1 MTVVSEMD
9 LRGSGTDA
17 REGLVSRSEKGLSTI
32 ERILELFETGHQS
45 LAIDLLRTKNNAE
58 PDAESLSL
66 AVEWE
71 KFLPKREI
79 GIWFSKVIQEDSDI
93 SERLV
98 QIFLSDFSN
107 GDISLSSKAVN
118 GLLKRGKISDGF
130 ALIAAET
137 VYADG
142 QFREA
147 MEILENTNEISSK
160 KGFSELYRK
169 IAKSID
175 SIDEQADAWISI
187 EDRIGIVDEDL
198 LIAASRMYS
207 SRRYHEVI
215 RLIGNGYQ
223 NYPHR
228 DLNMLLSRAYF
239 TIGEYQ
245 KCLEVSRYILDHNP
259 DFQDALNLVIRSKRR
274 MGDYDDEENLLVLKK
289 SLKLGTILPDDAYRL
304 SRILVERG
312 EWKTASLAIDFAFE
326 SKDYSI
332 TNKHVILKSKILTE
346 SEGDDEARRWL
357 MSNNDDGDVVIMRA
371 LASVLHRLRMDEEA
385 LEIRRKIL
393 NIDSSDIGIRRGVCT
408 SLLRLGRLEEALIE
422 CKKILDI
429 DKMDARVWDVL
440 IETLAKMGKNDG
452 IDEAWS
458 EILAITSHTP
468 DGLILGIEVCL
479 RFDWTFRLE
488 WIIKSRLKIHD
499 SENLRAS
506 IHLILMER
514 GRFDLSEKYE
524 KYLGRRSYD
533 SENIAKQFEE
543 DLDLAPNHI
552 MSLASQNEYQ
562 TETLVL
568 EYLLNQ
574 KMKVKKHEKA
584 EKSALIISSSLNAGG
599 AERQALL
606 TAMGVNHL
614 GWDATVGVDR
624 IDFQNSNETLSRL
637 ADSLELNIIEFRDP
651 ALMNDESGR
660 LILAYEKVLSKLK
673 PIERERCECIIRLIL
688 KTNASVIHAWQ
699 DAMIYPAALAC
710 MITGSDALIGSVRS
724 LNPDEKTLL
733 HGSKRPFLRKSLQM
747 LVEDKRFFLLNN
759 SQAGRESYSRWLK
772 VPEEKIGVVWNGVI
786 FDEGSFT
793 DIRQE
798 LGISPDATVIGGVFR
813 LVPEKRP
820 LLWVDSVWEYI
831 KKMEEA
837 YAIIIG
843 EGRMRNQVEE
853 RISKLGAN
861 ERIILCGFRDDS
873 INCYNS
879 FDATLLVSSTEGLP
893 NVLIESQSKGVPV
906 ITTDVGGA
914 RETIEDGVTG
924 ILLEDVEKETVKSS
938 ISIIL
943 KEWDNK
949 LVADKCKNFVRSRFE
964 VMEMARKTCEAYEI
978 LLSRT

>member
-1 MTVVSEMD
+1 MAVVLEID

-17 REGLVSRSEKGLSTI
+17 REGLVSRSERGLSTI
-32 ERILELFETGHQS
+32 ERILELLETGHQS
-45 LAIDLLRTKNNAE
+45 LAIELLRTRNNNN
-58 PDAESLSL
+58 PDSESLAL
-66 AVEWE
+66 AIEWE
-71 KFLPKREI
+71 ESLPKREI
-79 GIWFSKVIQEDSDI
+79 GMWFSKVIQEDSDI

-98 QIFLSDFSN
+98 QIFLADFSD
-107 GDISLSSKAVN
+107 GDIALSTKAVT
-118 GLLKRGKISDGF
+118 GLLRRGKISDSF
-130 ALIAAET
+130 ALIAAKT
-137 VYADG
+137 VYAG
-142 QFREA
+142 GRFKEA
-147 MEILENTNEISSK
+147 MEILEDTGEISPK
-160 KGFSELYRK
+160 QEFSELYRK

-175 SIDEQADAWISI
+175 SIDGQADAWIPI
-187 EDRIGIVDEDL
+187 EDKIGIVDEDL

-215 RLIGNGYQ
+215 RLIDNRYQ
-223 NYPHR
+223 NYSHR
-228 DLNMLLSRAYF
+228 DLSMLLSRAYF

-245 KCLEVSRYILDHNP
+245 KCLEVSRHVLDQNP
-259 DFQDALNLVIRSKRR
+259 DFQDALNLVIKSKRR
-274 MGDYDDEENLLVLKK
+274 MGDYDDEENLLMLKK

-312 EWKTASLAIDFAFE
+312 EWSTASLAIDLAFE
-326 SKDYSI
+326 SEDYNI

-346 SEGDDEARRWL
+346 SEGDEEARKWL
-357 MSNNDDGDVVIMRA
+357 MSNNDGGDVVVMRA

-393 NIDSSDIGIRRGVCT
+393 NIDPLDIGIRRGACT

-422 CKKILDI
+422 SKKILDI

-440 IETLAKMGKNDG
+440 IETLAKMGKNDD
-452 IDEAWS
+452 INEAWS

-524 KYLGRRSYD
+524 KYLGSRSYE

-543 DLDLAPNHI
+543 DFDLPPNHI
-552 MSLASQNEYQ
+552 MSQASENKYQ

-574 KMKVKKHEKA
+574 KMKKQERTT
-584 EKSALIISSSLNAGG
+584 KSALILSSSLNAGG

-606 TAMGVNHL
+606 TAMGVNRL
-614 GWDATVGVDR
+614 GWEATVGVDR
-624 IDFQNSNETLSRL
+624 IDFQNSNETLSQL
-637 ADSLELNIIEFRDP
+637 ADSLELDIIEFRDP
-651 ALMNDESGR
+651 VLMDDESGR
-660 LILAYEKVLSKLK
+660 LIIAYEKVLSKLK

-688 KTNASVIHAWQ
+688 KTEASVIHAWQ

-747 LVEDKRFFLLNN
+747 LVEDERFFLLNN

-772 VPEEKIGVVWNGVI
+772 VPEEEIGVVWNGVI
-786 FDEGSFT
+786 FDEGSVT
-793 DIRQE
+793 DVRQE

-820 LLWVDSVWEYI
+820 LLWVDSVWEFI
-831 KKMEEA
+831 KDTEEA

-843 EGRMRNQVEE
+843 EGRMRHQVEE
-853 RISKLGAN
+853 RISKLGAE

-879 FDATLLVSSTEGLP
+879 FDATLLMSSTEGLP

-914 RETIEDGVTG
+914 RETIKDGVTG
-924 ILLEDVEKETVKSS
+924 ILLEDIEKETVKSS
-938 ISIIL
+938 ISMVVE
-943 KEWDNK
+943 EWDNK

-964 VMEMARKTCEAYEI
+964 VMEMAKKTCEAYEI